1 MTGHP
6 HTTYRTV
13 SGQEKRPPTS
23 RCTWLHVAVL
33 SLTAV
38 ILGGLAFFLTPTG
51 HANLRNVVQL
61 NGVVRSVQTGITAFH
76 LTEPLM
82 LQARNGSVLDLT
94 GDVLTLAGGSPA
106 VRTVNGGPLKA
117 AGALADG
124 ATLIVRHGDP
134 RLEQI
139 QPATQEMPFAT
150 TTSGQGNIVSLAQTG
165 SLGER
170 DVYTGVS
177 SGREAV
183 AVVTVAPLDT
193 VYRLDSTPQ
202 PGQKLAALTFDDGP
216 GTHTQEVLAALAAAH
231 VPATFFVQGSSAS
244 AYPKVIQQEKD
255 AGHEVENHTWNH
267 PWLTKVS
274 AEEFAS
280 QITRT
285 NNAIG
290 GARFLR
296 PPYGDVNATV
306 RALASSMGLRVVL
319 WSVDTRDWERQ
330 DVDAIMSHVKA
341 ETRPGAIILMHDGG
355 PNRLQTVAAIPVV
368 VDWLF
373 AHGYSLTTVDQIL

>member
-1 MTGHP
+1 MKGHP
-6 HTTYRTV
+6 YTSYRTV
-13 SGQEKRPPTS
+13 SGQEKAPRTA
-23 RCTWLHVAVL
+23 RRTGGHVALL
-33 SLTAV
+33 SLAALL
-38 ILGGLAFFLTPTG
+38 LGGLAFFLTPTG
-51 HANLRNVVQL
+51 HADLLKVVQL
-61 NGVVRSVQTGITAFH
+61 NGVVRSVQPGVTASD
-76 LTEPLM
+76 LTEPLT

-94 GDVLTLAGGSPA
+94 GDVLTLTGGSPA
-106 VRTVNGGPLKA
+106 VREVNGGPLEA
-117 AGALADG
+117 TGTLADG
-124 ATLIVRHGDP
+124 ATVIVRHGDP
-134 RLEQI
+134 LLEQI

-150 TTSGQGNIVSLAQTG
+150 STTGQGNIVSLAQTG
-165 SLGER
+165 SPGER

-183 AVVTVAPLDT
+183 AVVTAAPIDT
-193 VYRLDSTPQ
+193 VYRLDDTPQ

-216 GTHTQEVLAALAAAH
+216 GTHTKEVLAALAAAH

-244 AYPKVIQQEKD
+244 AYPKLIQQEKD

-285 NNAIG
+285 NNVIG
-290 GARFLR
+290 DSRFLR

-330 DVDAIMSHVKA
+330 DVTAIMSHVKA
-341 ETRPGAIILMHDGG
+341 ETKPGAIILMHDGG
-355 PNRLQTVAAIPVV
+355 QNRLQTVAAIPVV